1 MRSIFCEKTILSAVG
16 LFALLA
22 IPELWSQSPEKVATN
37 KGDTSAESAGQVHI
51 PTRSAITLF
60 KGQQGKQ
67 KTEIHFDPATGTVTI
82 KLLVQDQ
89 NGYFIPN
96 IRRENFVIYEN
107 GVPQKYTT
115 VEIEHAAVSLGLLM
129 EHGGRYQ
136 GLNKLVSEEVSRDA
150 HQLLEALGRE
160 DKVAI
165 WLYSNNAQQLA
176 SFSDGRE
183 KLDKIAYDLEPPD
196 VSEANL
202 YDALVTVLKQ
212 MRPLKGRK
220 AIILLSSGIDTFST
234 ITLDD
239 TLKILRESGVPVY
252 AIGLGP
258 ALRGAASLYGN
269 TGPVARIDWNKA
281 DNNLQEIA
289 RASGGRHYAPE
300 STLDLTAIYDDI
312 MENLRVRYVIT
323 YKISSAADLNSPRT
337 IRVELVNPKT
347 GKPLQIVD
355 ANGKV
360 IAPNVIVED
369 SYVPSQVAD
378 K

>member
-1 MRSIFCEKTILSAVG
+1 MRSIFCEKTIVSAVG

-22 IPELWSQSPEKVATN
+22 IPELRSQSPEKIATK

-51 PTRSAITLF
+51 PTRSPVTLF

-67 KTEIHFDPATGTVTI
+67 RTEIHFDPATDTVTV

-96 IRRENFVIYEN
+96 IRRENFVVYKN

-115 VEIEHAAVSLGLLM
+115 VEIEHAAVLLGLLR

-165 WLYSNNAQQLA
+165 WQYSNNAQQLA

-183 KLDKIAYDLEPPD
+183 KLEKIAYDLEPPD
-196 VSEANL
+196 VSESNL
-202 YDALVTVLKQ
+202 YDALTVLKQ
-212 MRPLKGRK
+212 MRLTQGRK
-220 AIILLSSGIDTFST
+220 AIVLLSSGIDTFST

-239 TLKILRESGVPVY
+239 TLKILRESSVPVY
-252 AIGLGP
+252 AIGLGA
-258 ALRGAASLYGN
+258 ALRGVASVYGK
-269 TGPVARIDWNKA
+269 TGPVVRIDWNKG

-300 STLDLTAIYDDI
+300 STLGLTAIYDDI
-312 MENLRVRYVIT
+312 LENLRMRYVIT
-323 YKISSAADLNSPRT
+323 YKMSSAVDLNSPRT

-360 IAPNVIVED
+360 ITPNVIVEGR
-369 SYVPSQVAD
+369 YVPSQVAG